1 MFGFKT
7 GASAK
12 DDKKPAPRGTNQPKA
27 ADPRMLGTGAAAA
40 AGHKLNGRAA
50 QIEAAIGYADGGKV
64 TGPGTGTSDDIEA
77 VVPEGSYIMPADSTE
92 QIGEQNLAGMGSP
105 VPVNLSNGE
114 YQLPPEQVHA
124 VGVQALN
131 QMKDATHTPSAGEA
145 ARGFSPAGRGEEG
158 KPELFF
164 ADGGAVQEFSDSVGG
179 YWSSDNAQFDAGSP
193 STMQRVGRALNPVT
207 SLGSAIGAMHDA
219 AGQGDVAGMGLA
231 VAQAIPVFGS
241 VRAVAPTLKTG
252 ARFVPSVG
260 KTAAATAGSA
270 AFGAA
275 ADQYT
280 PSEQSFADGG
290 PVYSRIDPDEL
301 GRNNTPQR
309 NVIPRPA
316 PIYVDSQG
324 TATRVLPSQSR
335 ALVPAGPITGTDVAT
350 TRQPS
355 PAGAAPGGASQA
367 DFYTNARGETG
378 RGFSPSSSRAVVP
391 AGPVTGTSLAP
402 VNQPT
407 AGAPDAE
414 APKASARPEPDYRAR
429 AEATA
434 RAKRDTAA
442 FQAERAAQDA
452 RFAQAGQRA
461 NLGRPGAGTGLA
473 TAAAAIPAAIDT
485 YDVAVDPNSSGLDVA
500 TQAAEGVGRTAA
512 TLAGTT
518 AGATSGAAL
527 GAFGGPA
534 APLTVPIGAAIG
546 GLVGGAGAYWGAGK
560 AIEKGRE
567 LTGTDTQ
574 SPIDR
579 VREREAAQSAPQIQQ
594 PAPQPAQQV
603 QQPVAQ
609 PAPVEQQQA
618 APAGAATQQQPVAPL
633 ENNVTRVGN
642 SFSGT
647 NIGPGFTINGRPSG
661 ESFQSEQSEQNKA
674 AVDALMARTPEF
686 GAGSGALATAAGQAP
701 AMGFNPGG
709 PSVTVIGDSSQQD
722 RARQRLISA
731 ASTAYRGAQNGQLTA
746 NQLRTMSDLIQSDD
760 RNATTLQNTE
770 LDNAAALQREGVSQQ
785 GANARTVFTEQG
797 QNSRFSQSNQLD
809 QQRLAGDR
817 EVQGFQTRA
826 AQRTEKLYQQYENAK
841 PEDRSAI
848 AQQIRDLA
856 GKDTPNRFTVV
867 PGGQGFNSDGTTYT
881 LPSEVLNNQTGDF
894 INRPG
899 ARRDAAPARPVGTR
913 STMADGKVAVW
924 NGSQWIPQ

>member
-193 STMQRVGRALNPVT
+193 STMQRIGRALNPVT

-231 VAQAIPVFGS
+231 AAQAMPVFGA
-241 VRAVAPTLKTG
+241 VRAVAPTLKTA

-280 PSEQSFADGG
+280 PSEQSFSDGG

-309 NVIPRPA
+309 NAIPRPA

-324 TATRVLPSQSR
+324 AATRALPSQSR

-391 AGPVTGTSLAP
+391 AGPVTVTGTSLVP
-402 VNQPT
+402 VSQP
-407 AGAPDAE
+407 AGAATGA
-414 APKASARPEPDYRAR
+414 APGAASTPHEPNYRAR
-429 AEATA
+429 AETMG
-434 RAKRDTAA
+434 RAKADTAA
-442 FQAERAAQDA
+442 YEANRAAQYA
-452 RFAQAGQRA
+452 RFEAAT
-461 NLGRPGAGTGLA
+461 NRPAAHVRVRSAVNGTTGKGAGALAVIPALAESAAEDSTARYAKRFGMDEPTGDGSAGDILKFAALRGLGFASDLGNNLTMGLA
-473 TAAAAIPAAIDT
+473 GNLYRDNQGEQAPGTAAAAPRQAPASAAPAQVAPAAT
-485 YDVAVDPNSSGLDVA
+485 TA
-500 TQAAEGVGRTAA
+500 TQARTQPASA
-512 TLAGTT
+512 PAV
-518 AGATSGAAL
+518 
-527 GAFGGPA
+527 PA
-534 APLTVPIGAAIG
+534 AG
-546 GLVGGAGAYWGAGK
+546 GDLP
-560 AIEKGRE
+560 
-567 LTGTDTQ
+567 TDTT
-574 SPIDR
+574 PRANDI
-579 VREREAAQSAPQIQQ
+579 
-594 PAPQPAQQV
+594 
-603 QQPVAQ
+603 
-609 PAPVEQQQA
+609 
-618 APAGAATQQQPVAPL
+618 
-633 ENNVTRVGN
+633 TRVGN

-661 ESFQSEQSEQNKA
+661 ESFQGEQSAQNKA

-760 RNATTLQNTE
+760 RNATNMATNSENNAVRMAEAAMREQGQNSRTQLQ
-770 LDNAAALQREGVSQQ
+770 
-785 GANARTVFTEQG
+785 EQG
-797 QNSRFSQSNQLD
+797 QNSRFQATNELD
-809 QQRLAGDR
+809 QRRVSGEEEAR
-817 EVQGFQTRA
+817 GFNTRA
-826 AQRTEKLYQQYENAK
+826 AQRVERLYEQYDQAK
-841 PEDRSAI
+841 PEDRAAI
-848 AQQIRDLA
+848 AQQIRELS
-856 GKDTPNRFTVV
+856 GKEQSQRYTVV
-867 PGGQGFNSDGTTYT
+867 PGGQEIDPVTQQLVTRPGQ
-881 LPSEVLNNQTGDF
+881 VLNNQTGQF
-894 INRPG
+894 VPQQGAATQQAPRPG
-899 ARRDAAPARPVGTR
+899 ETRGGYRFKGGNPA
-913 STMADGKVAVW
+913 DQNNWEK
-924 NGSQWIPQ
+924 I

>member
-131 QMKDATHTPSAGEA
+131 QMKDATHTPSAGKT

-164 ADGGAVQEFSDSVGG
+164 ADGGAVQEFSDNVGG
-179 YWSSDNAQFDAGSP
+179 YWSSDNAQFEAGSP
-193 STMQRVGRALNPVT
+193 STMQRIGRAFNPVT

-231 VAQAIPVFGS
+231 AAQAIPVFGA
-241 VRAVAPTLKTG
+241 VRAVAPTLKTA
-252 ARFVPSVG
+252 ARFVPSAG
-260 KTAAATAGSA
+260 KTAAATARSA

-301 GRNNTPQR
+301 GRNNAPQR

-335 ALVPAGPITGTDVAT
+335 ALVPAGPVTGTDVAT

-355 PAGAAPGGASQA
+355 PAGAAPGGVAPGGASQA
-367 DFYTNARGETG
+367 DFYTNSRGETG

-391 AGPVTGTSLAP
+391 AGPVTGTSLVP

-407 AGAPDAE
+407 AGAPDTG

-429 AEATA
+429 AETMG
-434 RAKRDTAA
+434 RAKADTAA
-442 FQAERAAQDA
+442 YEANRAAQDA
-452 RFAQAGQRA
+452 RFEAAKNQPAAPVKTTGRMRTAINGTTGKGLHALAVAQSIADSAAEDSTARYAKRFGMDEPTGDGSAGDIAKFAALRGLGFA
-461 NLGRPGAGTGLA
+461 SDLGNNLTMGLA
-473 TAAAAIPAAIDT
+473 GNLYRDNQGEQAPGTAAAAPRQAPASAAPAQVAPAAT
-485 YDVAVDPNSSGLDVA
+485 TA
-500 TQAAEGVGRTAA
+500 TQAR
-512 TLAGTT
+512 
-518 AGATSGAAL
+518 
-527 GAFGGPA
+527 
-534 APLTVPIGAAIG
+534 
-546 GLVGGAGAYWGAGK
+546 
-560 AIEKGRE
+560 
-567 LTGTDTQ
+567 
-574 SPIDR
+574 
-579 VREREAAQSAPQIQQ
+579 
-594 PAPQPAQQV
+594 
-603 QQPVAQ
+603 AQ
-609 PAPVEQQQA
+609 PAS
-618 APAGAATQQQPVAPL
+618 APAVPAAGGDLPTDTTPRA
-633 ENNVTRVGN
+633 NDITRVGN

-647 NIGPGFTINGRPSG
+647 NIGPGFTINGRPAG
-661 ESFQSEQSEQNKA
+661 ESFQGEQSAQNKA

-722 RARQRLISA
+722 RARQQLISA

-760 RNATTLQNTE
+760 RNATSMATNSE
-770 LDNAAALQREGVSQQ
+770 NNAVRMAEAAMREQ
-785 GANARTVFTEQG
+785 GQNARTQLQEQG
-797 QNSRFSQSNQLD
+797 QNSRFEASNELD
-809 QQRLAGDR
+809 QRRIAGEEEAR
-817 EVQGFQTRA
+817 GFSTRA
-826 AQRTEKLYQQYENAK
+826 AQRVERLYEQYDKAK
-841 PEDRSAI
+841 PEDRAAI
-848 AQQIRDLA
+848 AEQLRVLA
-856 GKDTPNRFTVV
+856 GKDKPDQYGTVSLGTEIDPVTGMVTNRGDAVYNRATGQLGWPGDSGSPAAMPKTAAEAKVGTV
-867 PGGQGFNSDGTTYT
+867 Y
-881 LPSEVLNNQTGDF
+881 QTAKG
-894 INRPG
+894 
-899 ARRDAAPARPVGTR
+899 PARW
-913 STMADGKVAVW
+913 DGKQFIPVA
-924 NGSQWIPQ
+924 N

>member
-27 ADPRMLGTGAAAA
+27 AYPRMLGTGAAAA

-164 ADGGAVQEFSDSVGG
+164 ADGGAVREFSDSVGG
-179 YWSSDNAQFDAGSP
+179 YWSSDNAQFEAGSP

-207 SLGSAIGAMHDA
+207 SIGSAIGAMHDA

-231 VAQAIPVFGS
+231 AAQAIPVFGS
-241 VRAVAPTLKTG
+241 VRAVAPTLKTA

-260 KTAAATAGSA
+260 KTAAATAGNA

-309 NVIPRPA
+309 NAIPRPA

-391 AGPVTGTSLAP
+391 AGPVTGTSLVP

-414 APKASARPEPDYRAR
+414 APKASARHEPDYRAR

-442 FQAERAAQDA
+442 FQAERAARDA
-452 RFAQAGQRA
+452 RFEAAKNQPAKTPGRVRSAVNGTTGKGVAALSVIPALAESAAEDSTARYAKRFGMDEPTGDGSAGDILKFAALRG
-461 NLGRPGAGTGLA
+461 LGFASDLGNSLTMGLA
-473 TAAAAIPAAIDT
+473 GNLYRDNQGEQAPGTAAAAPRQAPASAAQAQVVPAAT
-485 YDVAVDPNSSGLDVA
+485 TA
-500 TQAAEGVGRTAA
+500 TQARTQPASA
-512 TLAGTT
+512 PAV
-518 AGATSGAAL
+518 
-527 GAFGGPA
+527 PA
-534 APLTVPIGAAIG
+534 AG
-546 GLVGGAGAYWGAGK
+546 GDLP
-560 AIEKGRE
+560 
-567 LTGTDTQ
+567 TDTT
-574 SPIDR
+574 PRANDI
-579 VREREAAQSAPQIQQ
+579 
-594 PAPQPAQQV
+594 
-603 QQPVAQ
+603 
-609 PAPVEQQQA
+609 
-618 APAGAATQQQPVAPL
+618 
-633 ENNVTRVGN
+633 TRVGN

-647 NIGPGFTINGRPSG
+647 NIGPGFTINGRPAG
-661 ESFQSEQSEQNKA
+661 ASFQGEQSAQNKA

-760 RNATTLQNTE
+760 RNATSMATNSE
-770 LDNAAALQREGVSQQ
+770 NNAVRMAEAAMREQ
-785 GANARTVFTEQG
+785 GQNARTQLQEQG
-797 QNSRFSQSNQLD
+797 QNSRFEASNELD
-809 QQRLAGDR
+809 QRRIAGEEEAR
-817 EVQGFQTRA
+817 GFSTRA
-826 AQRTEKLYQQYENAK
+826 AQRAERLYEQYDKAK
-841 PEDRSAI
+841 PEDRAAI
-848 AQQIRDLA
+848 AQQIRELN
-856 GKDTPNRFTVV
+856 GKEAPNRFTVV
-867 PGGQGFNSDGTTYT
+867 PGGQEIDPVTQQLVTR
-881 LPSEVLNNQTGDF
+881 PAMVLNNQTGQFVNKQGQQQQSSATPPPANHVQALKNNPALAAQFDA
-894 INRPG
+894 RYGQG
-899 ARRDAAPARPVGTR
+899 ASAQYLGA
-913 STMADGKVAVW
+913 
-924 NGSQWIPQ
+924 N

>member
-12 DDKKPAPRGTNQPKA
+12 EEKKPAPSGTNQPKA

-40 AGHKLNGRAA
+40 AGHKLKGRAA

-105 VPVNLSNGE
+105 APVNLSNGE
-114 YQLPPEQVHA
+114 FQLPPEQVHA

-164 ADGGAVQEFSDSVGG
+164 AG
-179 YWSSDNAQFDAGSP
+179 
-193 STMQRVGRALNPVT
+193 
-207 SLGSAIGAMHDA
+207 
-219 AGQGDVAGMGLA
+219 
-231 VAQAIPVFGS
+231 
-241 VRAVAPTLKTG
+241 
-252 ARFVPSVG
+252 
-260 KTAAATAGSA
+260 
-270 AFGAA
+270 
-275 ADQYT
+275 
-280 PSEQSFADGG
+280 GG
-290 PVYSRIDPDEL
+290 PVFSSVDPDEL
-301 GRNNTPQR
+301 GRGNTPQR

-324 TATRVLPSQSR
+324 TATRALPSQSR
-335 ALVPAGPITGTDVAT
+335 ALVPAGPVTGTDVAT

-367 DFYTNARGETG
+367 DFYTNSRGETG
-378 RGFSPSSSRAVVP
+378 HRFSPSSSRAVVP
-391 AGPVTGTSLAP
+391 AGPVTGTSLVP

-407 AGAPDAE
+407 AGAPGTG

-429 AEATA
+429 AETMG
-434 RAKRDTAA
+434 RAKADSAA
-442 FQAERAAQDA
+442 YEAHRAAQDA
-452 RFAQAGQRA
+452 RFEAAKNQPAAPEKTPGRVRSTVNGKTGKGVGALAVIPALAESAAEDSTARYAKRFGMDEPTGDGSAGDILKFAAQRGLGFASDLGN
-461 NLGRPGAGTGLA
+461 NLTMGLA
-473 TAAAAIPAAIDT
+473 GNLYQDNQGEQAPGTAAAAPRQAPASAAPAQVAPAAT
-485 YDVAVDPNSSGLDVA
+485 TA
-500 TQAAEGVGRTAA
+500 TQARTQPASA
-512 TLAGTT
+512 PAV
-518 AGATSGAAL
+518 
-527 GAFGGPA
+527 PA
-534 APLTVPIGAAIG
+534 AG
-546 GLVGGAGAYWGAGK
+546 GDLP
-560 AIEKGRE
+560 
-567 LTGTDTQ
+567 TDTT
-574 SPIDR
+574 PRANDI
-579 VREREAAQSAPQIQQ
+579 
-594 PAPQPAQQV
+594 
-603 QQPVAQ
+603 
-609 PAPVEQQQA
+609 
-618 APAGAATQQQPVAPL
+618 
-633 ENNVTRVGN
+633 TRVGN

-760 RNATTLQNTE
+760 RNATSMATNSE
-770 LDNAAALQREGVSQQ
+770 NNAVRMAEAAMREQ
-785 GANARTVFTEQG
+785 GQNARTQLQEQG
-797 QNSRFSQSNQLD
+797 QNSRFEASNDLD
-809 QQRLAGDR
+809 QRRIAGEEEAR
-817 EVQGFQTRA
+817 GFSTRA
-826 AQRTEKLYQQYENAK
+826 AQRAERLYEQYDKAK
-841 PEDRSAI
+841 PEDRAAI
-848 AQQIRDLA
+848 AQQIRELN
-856 GKDTPNRFTVV
+856 GKEAPNRFTVV
-867 PGGQGFNSDGTTYT
+867 PGGQEIDPVTQQLVTRPAMVF
-881 LPSEVLNNQTGDF
+881 NNQTGQFVNKQGQQQQSSATPPPANHVQALKNNPALAAQFDA
-894 INRPG
+894 RYGKG
-899 ARRDAAPARPVGTR
+899 ASAQYLGT
-913 STMADGKVAVW
+913 
-924 NGSQWIPQ
+924 N

>member
-1 MFGFKT
+1 MRGFKK
-7 GASAK
+7 GS
-12 DDKKPAPRGTNQPKA
+12 KPSKQ
-27 ADPRMLGTGAAAA
+27 
-40 AGHKLNGRAA
+40 KL
-50 QIEAAIGYADGGKV
+50 EGGKV
-64 TGPGTGTSDDIEA
+64 SGPGTGTSDDVKA
-77 VVPEGSYIMPADSTE
+77 QVAEGSYIMPADSTE
-92 QIGEQNLAGMGSP
+92 QIGDAALSSMGKQ

-114 YQLPPEQVHA
+114 FQMPPEQVHA
-124 VGVQALN
+124 VGVQALD
-131 QMKDATHTPSAGEA
+131 QMKNATHAPVAQKVKGFTPGA
-145 ARGFSPAGRGEEG
+145 APAEQ
-158 KPELFF
+158 PEMFF
-164 ADGGAVQEFSDSVGG
+164 A
-179 YWSSDNAQFDAGSP
+179 N
-193 STMQRVGRALNPVT
+193 
-207 SLGSAIGAMHDA
+207 
-219 AGQGDVAGMGLA
+219 
-231 VAQAIPVFGS
+231 
-241 VRAVAPTLKTG
+241 
-252 ARFVPSVG
+252 
-260 KTAAATAGSA
+260 
-270 AFGAA
+270 
-275 ADQYT
+275 
-280 PSEQSFADGG
+280 GG
-290 PVYSRIDPDEL
+290 PVFSGVDPDEL
-301 GRNNTPQR
+301 GRGNTPNR
-309 NVIPRPA
+309 PVIPKPA
-316 PIYVDSQG
+316 PNFYTDSAGNTGRSMPSASREVVPYKGPG
-324 TATRVLPSQSR
+324 TA
-335 ALVPAGPITGTDVAT
+335 VAT
-350 TRQPS
+350 IPQPQ
-355 PAGAAPGGASQA
+355 PAAAPAPQAPKA
-367 DFYTNARGETG
+367 DFYTNNSGTTG
-378 RGFSPSSSRAVVP
+378 KGFAPSSSTAVTP
-391 AGPVTGTSLAP
+391 AGPLTQQPQPAQPQRPALPPPQAQPAP
-402 VNQPT
+402 
-407 AGAPDAE
+407 
-414 APKASARPEPDYRAR
+414 RPEPDYRAR

-452 RFAQAGQRA
+452 RFAQAGQQPQPQSGQRA

-518 AGATSGAAL
+518 AGATAGASL

-567 LTGTDTQ
+567 LTGAETQ

-579 VREREAAQSAPQIQQ
+579 VREREAAQPAPQIQQ

-618 APAGAATQQQPVAPL
+618 APAGAATQQQPAAPL
-633 ENNVTRVGN
+633 ENNVIREGN

-647 NIGPGFTINGRPSG
+647 NIRAGFTVNGQAQGATNVMPSA
-661 ESFQSEQSEQNKA
+661 QSPQNKA
-674 AVDALMARTPEF
+674 AVEALLARTPELGE
-686 GAGSGALATAAGQAP
+686 GAPQAAGFQ
-701 AMGFNPGG
+701 PGG
-709 PSVTVIGDSSQQD
+709 ARFTVVGDSGRAD
-722 RARQRLISA
+722 RERRNLMNA
-731 ASTAYRGAQNGQLTA
+731 ASTPYRGAQGGQLTA
-746 NQLRTMSDLIQSDD
+746 NQLNTQRSLIESDG

-770 LDNAAALQREGVSQQ
+770 LNNAAALQREGVSQQ
-785 GANARTVFTEQG
+785 GANARTAFTEQG

-899 ARRDAAPARPVGTR
+899 AQRDAAPARPVGTR

>member
-164 ADGGAVQEFSDSVGG
+164 ADGG
-179 YWSSDNAQFDAGSP
+179 
-193 STMQRVGRALNPVT
+193 
-207 SLGSAIGAMHDA
+207 
-219 AGQGDVAGMGLA
+219 
-231 VAQAIPVFGS
+231 
-241 VRAVAPTLKTG
+241 
-252 ARFVPSVG
+252 
-260 KTAAATAGSA
+260 
-270 AFGAA
+270 
-275 ADQYT
+275 
-280 PSEQSFADGG
+280 

-414 APKASARPEPDYRAR
+414 APKASARHEPDYRAR
-429 AEATA
+429 DEAKA
-434 RAKRDTAA
+434 RAARDTAA
-442 FQAERAAQDA
+442 FQAERAARDA
-452 RFAQAGQRA
+452 RFEAAKNQPVKTPGRVRSAVNGTTGKGVAALSVIQALAESAAEDSTARYAKRFGMDEPTGDGSAGDILKFAALRGLGFA
-461 NLGRPGAGTGLA
+461 SDLGNNLTMGLA
-473 TAAAAIPAAIDT
+473 GNLYRDNQGEQAPGTAAAAPRQAPASAPAVPAA
-485 YDVAVDPNSSGLDVA
+485 
-500 TQAAEGVGRTAA
+500 
-512 TLAGTT
+512 
-518 AGATSGAAL
+518 
-527 GAFGGPA
+527 GGDLP
-534 APLTVPIGAAIG
+534 
-546 GLVGGAGAYWGAGK
+546 
-560 AIEKGRE
+560 
-567 LTGTDTQ
+567 TDTT
-574 SPIDR
+574 PRANDI
-579 VREREAAQSAPQIQQ
+579 
-594 PAPQPAQQV
+594 
-603 QQPVAQ
+603 
-609 PAPVEQQQA
+609 
-618 APAGAATQQQPVAPL
+618 
-633 ENNVTRVGN
+633 TRVGN

-760 RNATTLQNTE
+760 RNATSMATNSE
-770 LDNAAALQREGVSQQ
+770 NNAVRMAEAAMREQ
-785 GANARTVFTEQG
+785 GQNARTQLQEQG
-797 QNSRFSQSNQLD
+797 QNSRFEASNDLD
-809 QQRLAGDR
+809 QRRIASEEEAR
-817 EVQGFQTRA
+817 GFSTRA
-826 AQRTEKLYQQYENAK
+826 AQRAERLYEQYDKAK
-841 PEDRSAI
+841 PEDRAAI
-848 AQQIRDLA
+848 AQQIRELN
-856 GKDTPNRFTVV
+856 GKEAPNRFTVV
-867 PGGQGFNSDGTTYT
+867 PGGQEIDPVTQQLVTRPAMVF
-881 LPSEVLNNQTGDF
+881 NNQTGQQQQSSATPPPANHVQALKNNPALAAQFDA
-894 INRPG
+894 RYGQG
-899 ARRDAAPARPVGTR
+899 ASAQYLGA
-913 STMADGKVAVW
+913 
-924 NGSQWIPQ
+924 N